1 MKNFGEIKAKLIS
14 FREFLL
20 RVVSLLL
27 LGGGLFWIAHN
38 RSEAPQLTDNIFFQM
53 TFRVALGLFLVLIV
67 INIREVMSK
76 HVLKRYDKN
85 EPDSLVELQNNRK
98 FDLAPNL
105 ALALRHGQQ
114 SLIPGVFAYLADR
127 QWIFD
132 RELPTA
138 WQYFKAQPLNAIRSQ
153 KKYYR
158 FLVAKNTRLKSGD
171 LERDLHNWKQFLMN
185 QASSMP
191 SNVLVYIAQGADAV
205 TATKLGVPVA
215 NHFSRYK
222 DMELYLILIEPDHG
236 KVYFP
241 NDTTFLPLLS
251 RLRYTFIRKRLLSE
265 LADYVLLSG
274 GSMSGGSGTGAFRAD
289 GVRSAGSRSGAPG
302 DGRRES
308 QRRYSGE
315 PPQGSSRSPY

>member
-14 FREFLL
+14 LRELLL
-20 RVVSLLL
+20 RVVSLFL
-27 LGGGLFWIAHN
+27 LGGGLFWIARHQT
-38 RSEAPQLTDNIFFQM
+38 EAPQLTDNIFFQM
-53 TFRVALGLFLVLIV
+53 AFRVALGLFIVLLLVNL
-67 INIREVMSK
+67 REFLSK

-85 EPDSLVELQNNRK
+85 EPDSLVELQNNKK
-98 FDLAPNL
+98 FNLASDE
-105 ALALRHGQQ
+105 ALALRHSQQ
-114 SLIPGVFAYLADR
+114 SLLPGIFAYLEGN

-158 FLVAKNTRLKSGD
+158 FLVAKNTRPKSGD

-185 QASSMP
+185 QATSMP
-191 SNVLVYIAQGADAV
+191 SNILVYIAQGVDAV

-241 NDTTFLPLLS
+241 NDTTFLPLFS
-251 RLRYTFIRKRLLSE
+251 RLRYALIRKRLLSE
-265 LADYVLLSG
+265 LTDYVLLSG
-274 GSMSGGSGTGAFRAD
+274 GSKSGGSGI
-289 GVRSAGSRSGAPG
+289 AGSRP
-302 DGRRES
+302 S
-308 QRRYSGE
+308 QRRHTGAPS
-315 PPQGSSRSPY
+315 QGSTRSPY

>member
-1 MKNFGEIKAKLIS
+1 MTMKNFGEIKAKLIS
-14 FREFLL
+14 LRELLL
-20 RVVSLLL
+20 RVVSLFL
-27 LGGGLFWIAHN
+27 LGGGLFWIARHQT
-38 RSEAPQLTDNIFFQM
+38 EAPQLTDNMFFQM
-53 TFRVALGLFLVLIV
+53 AFRVALGLFVVLLLVNL
-67 INIREVMSK
+67 REFLSK

-85 EPDSLVELQNNRK
+85 EPDSLVELQNNKK
-98 FDLAPNL
+98 FNLASDE
-105 ALALRHGQQ
+105 ALALRHSQQ
-114 SLIPGVFAYLADR
+114 SLLPGVFAYLEEN

-158 FLVAKNTRLKSGD
+158 FLVAKNTRPKSGD

-185 QASSMP
+185 QANSMP
-191 SNVLVYIAQGADAV
+191 SNILVYIAQGADAV

-241 NDTTFLPLLS
+241 NDTTFLPLFS
-251 RLRYTFIRKRLLSE
+251 RLRYALIRKRLLSE
-265 LADYVLLSG
+265 LTDYVLLSG
-274 GSMSGGSGTGAFRAD
+274 GSKSGGSGI
-289 GVRSAGSRSGAPG
+289 AGSRT
-302 DGRRES
+302 S
-308 QRRYSGE
+308 QRRPTGAPS
-315 PPQGSSRSPY
+315 QGSTRSPY